1 MKQTRYG
8 LCARLSMK
16 IMVLMGM
23 TSNSFSLYAAVSFNL
38 FEKEEPQLHVDG
50 VLMPWQ
56 QGSVRQFFSID
67 EV

>member
-1 MKQTRYG
+1 
-8 LCARLSMK
+8 MK